1 MDIITFVF
9 YLYLESLAFDGT
21 IYRFKHSHNV
31 SAFNPA
37 ADGPLPGSHAIQKM
51 PALMLQRLN
60 RLDAGTDDVAIPDLE
75 SKFAIV
81 QWFVF
86 NRTDALLKH
95 AYLLNS
101 VQVIEDD
108 PLITFDDDD
117 LSSFVWIG
125 PANMN
130 VSKNIVRIAERD
142 EPNIVTAVAQYLASD
157 RTHPLGRAAEEVV
170 EDRDVVRG
178 EVPKGINVASDGAQ
192 VCPASV

>member
-31 SAFNPA
+31 SAFNPT
-37 ADGPLPGSHAIQKM
+37 ADGPLPGSHTIQKM

-108 PLITFDDDD
+108 PLITFDDHD

-130 VSKNIVRIAERD
+130 VSKNIVRIAE
-142 EPNIVTAVAQYLASD
+142 
-157 RTHPLGRAAEEVV
+157 
-170 EDRDVVRG
+170 
-178 EVPKGINVASDGAQ
+178 
-192 VCPASV
+192 